1 MKTLSFIKIQSRVVL
16 VLGAAL
22 VAMLSPFAS
31 AHYMV
36 AQKGTLNL
44 VDGDIYMVLSVPVS
58 AFTNDVVVLDTDAN
72 GKVDMIEFNHARQAI
87 KHHVLNNVSLVNNSQ
102 NNAEND
108 KEGFEIKGLQ
118 IIPELSHDEQQIV
131 IMGKYEVKQSSFN
144 TLGFSMSLFGD
155 TTVEKR
161 FELAV
166 SDKKRNI
173 RNTYVMTPNS
183 SVQVLN

>member
-1 MKTLSFIKIQSRVVL
+1 MKAHIFRRIQSRVIL

-44 VDGDIYMVLSVPVS
+44 VDGDIYMVLSVPVA
-58 AFTNDVVVLDTDAN
+58 AFTNDVVVLDADAN
-72 GKVDMIEFNHARQAI
+72 GKVDMIEFNRARQAI
-87 KHHVLNNVSLVNNSQ
+87 KNHVLNNVSLVDNPQ

-131 IMGKYEVKQSSFN
+131 IMGKYEVKQSSFD

-155 TTVEKR
+155 TRVEKR

-166 SDKKRNI
+166 SDKKHNI

-183 SVQVLN
+183 SMQVLN